1 MRAVRLRKFHPEEDG
16 DEGKRYLFVA
26 RRGESPLARLFG
38 SRAFLFWVGFPFLT
52 SPIHFVVSGLRQI
65 EEH

>member
-1 MRAVRLRKFHPEEDG
+1 MRAVRLCKFHPEEDG

-38 SRAFLFWVGFPFLT
+38 SRAFLFWVVF
-52 SPIHFVVSGLRQI
+52 SPIRFVVSGLRQI
-65 EEH
+65 EGH